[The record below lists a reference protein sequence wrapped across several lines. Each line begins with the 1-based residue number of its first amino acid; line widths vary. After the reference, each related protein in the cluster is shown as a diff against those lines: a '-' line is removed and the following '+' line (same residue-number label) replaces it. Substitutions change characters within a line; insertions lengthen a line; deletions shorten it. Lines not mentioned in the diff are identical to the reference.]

1 MIQITC
7 DCGPVFEAESEEAL
21 VQVMRRHV
29 DEAHADLG
37 LSDQSVRDYVAAA
50 VRSGP
55 PKPRVERLGS
65 VEVRALTPER
75 RDDFLSFFDYEAF
88 AGNPAW
94 ADCYCMFFYF
104 PPKDLAWG
112 QRAAAEN
119 RSASA
124 ERIDCGEMG
133 GYLAYVDGQPAGWC
147 NAGPRQMYARIAQAE
162 DRRVDDEEQIGSIVC
177 FVIAPQ
183 YRRHGLAR
191 RLLDAAVEGFR
202 REGLSIAEAYPARG
216 AESDADNYYGPASLY
231 AAAGF
236 APFREIEGHTMVR
249 RTI

>member
-7 DCGPVFEAESEEAL
+7 DCGRMFEAESEDDL
-21 VQVMRRHV
+21 FPVMRRHA

-37 LSDQSVRDYVAAA
+37 LADQNIRDYVAAA

-65 VEVRALTPER
+65 VEIRALAPDR
-75 RDDFLSFFDYEAF
+75 REDFLAFFDHEAF
-88 AGNPAW
+88 ADNPAW
-94 ADCYCMFFYF
+94 AGCYCMFFYF
-104 PPKDLAWG
+104 APQDPTWG
-112 QRAAAEN
+112 QRSAAEN

-124 ERIDCGEMG
+124 ERIGCGDMR
-133 GYLAYVDGQPAGWC
+133 GYFAYVDGQPAGWC
-147 NAGPRQMYARIAQAE
+147 NAGPRRVYARITRAE
-162 DRRVDDEEQIGSIVC
+162 DRQVDDEEQVGSIVC

-191 RLLDAAVEGFR
+191 RLLDAAVDGFR
-202 REGLSIAEAYPARG
+202 QEGLSTAEAYPARG

-231 AAAGF
+231 AQAGF

-249 RTI
+249 RTL